1 MRKYLLI
8 ILASFFIIHYSLFVL
23 PGFAQEFNFNRAY
36 NDYLYSYNQYRT
48 AHTDY
53 VAAKQQYLTYK
64 TLTAKTTAQEKTLK
78 MLEGRDEAVRTYLTA
93 LRLKLGETAGVSTDE
108 QNILYLKIDA
118 EVSWYQNHKSTLP
131 SAGSISDL
139 IELSDQAQDHYKETE
154 VLAYQILGTVL
165 AGKENALRDEI
176 QTQINSLEEKI
187 GQIRQE
193 GEIDTKTLERW
204 LLEAQNRL
212 TWSKEK
218 QFAAQSLLA
227 GLKPRE
233 RNKANVYNRA
243 QSSLTESHQYLKEAN
258 SYLLEIIREV
268 KGV

>member
-1 MRKYLLI
+1 MKRLPFIFLI
-8 ILASFFIIHYSLFVL
+8 SLYAISYTLYASPSS
-23 PGFAQEFNFNRAY
+23 AQEFNFNRAY
-36 NDYLYSYNQYRT
+36 NDYLYSYNQYRA

-64 TLTAKTTAQEKTLK
+64 TLTAKTTAQGKTLK
-78 MLEGRDEAVRTYLTA
+78 MLEARDKAVRTYLTA
-93 LRLKLGETAGVSTDE
+93 LRLKLGGTAGVSTDE

-131 SAGSISDL
+131 GAGSIPDL

-154 VLAYQILGTVL
+154 VLAYQTLGTIL

-187 GQIRQE
+187 AQIRQE

-233 RNKANVYNRA
+233 RNKAKVYNRA
-243 QSSLTESHQYLKEAN
+243 QSSLAESHQYLKEAN

-268 KGV
+268 KGD